1 MPCAPLPTLR
11 RRQLL
16 LAAGLSALL
25 RPASAAELPAAR
37 ALRDELAVALERG
50 QPLVVMVSL
59 DGCPYCKVVRDH
71 YLAPMQ
77 QQGLPVVQVDMRS
90 RAPVRDFQGAALTH
104 DDLVRQWQ
112 IRIAPTVLFLGR
124 GGAEVAERLVGGY
137 LPDFYGAYLEQ
148 RLALARNKLR

>member
-37 ALRDELAVALERG
+37 ALRDELAAALERG

-77 QQGLPVVQVDMRS
+77 QQGLPVVQLDMRS
-90 RAPVRDFQGAALTH
+90 RAPVRDFQGAVLTH

-148 RLALARNKLR
+148 RLALARTKLR

>member
-1 MPCAPLPTLR
+1 MPFAPLPTLR

-37 ALRDELAVALERG
+37 ALRDELAAALERG

-148 RLALARNKLR
+148 RLALARTKLR

>member
-37 ALRDELAVALERG
+37 ALRDELAAALQAG

-71 YLAPMQ
+71 YLAPLQ
-77 QQGLPVVQVDMRS
+77 QQGLPVVQLDMRS
-90 RAPVRDFQGAALTH
+90 RAPVRDFQGAALMH

-112 IRIAPTVLFLGR
+112 IRIAPTVLFFGR

-148 RLALARNKLR
+148 RLALARTKLR